1 MKHLEMFR
9 HRALLTL
16 ALAGVAT
23 AIGCSSDANDDDD
36 GSAGSASGAVS
47 GSGGS
52 SGTGASS
59 GGSSGAGATGGS
71 SVAGAGGSEV
81 GGSSGTAGTSA
92 GTSGAPAEVFGT
104 VTVNVEPAT
113 AEKEGYT
120 TLLGRF
126 RDGPTPPPV
135 PLELDTEEGDC
146 QLLVPSRPFCESCS
160 SPAVCTAD
168 DVCTPYPTAVTVGTL
183 TVEGL
188 GGETLVIEPSASAYQ
203 TSALDNPPCELGEPI
218 VASTA
223 DFELSATCIPELEVT
238 SPVPIPV
245 ASGEPVSVTW
255 VPPESDAGSRVV
267 LVLDVAHHGGKTG
280 EVRCDVPDTGSF
292 EIPASLVT
300 SLIGLG
306 LAGFPSVEVTRQ
318 SVGTDP
324 SGREVS
330 LVISSQMLI
339 DADTGVASCHEDTD
353 CPEGQTC
360 QATLVCG

>member
-1 MKHLEMFR
+1 MKHLKMFR
-9 HRALLTL
+9 HRALLAL
-16 ALAGVAT
+16 ALTSLGAT
-23 AIGCSSDANDDDD
+23 AGCSTDANDGDD
-36 GSAGSASGAVS
+36 GSGGSASGAVS

-52 SGTGASS
+52 AGTGAGS

-71 SVAGAGGSEV
+71 SVAGTGGSEAGGSA
-81 GGSSGTAGTSA
+81 GTAGASA
-92 GTSGAPAEVFGT
+92 GTSGAQLFGT

-113 AEKEGYT
+113 DDKEGYT

-126 RDGPTPPPV
+126 HDGPTPPPV

-146 QLLVPSRPFCESCS
+146 QLLVPSRPFCESCL

-168 DVCTPYPTAVTVGTL
+168 DVCTPYPTAVTVGAL

-188 GGETLVIEPSASAYQ
+188 GGETLVIEPSANAYQ
-203 TSALDNPPCELGEPI
+203 TSAFDNPPCEVGEPI

-245 ASGEPVSVTW
+245 TSGEPVSVTW
-255 VPPESDAGSRVV
+255 APPESDAGSRVV

-292 EIPASLVT
+292 DVPASLVT

-318 SVGTDP
+318 SVGTDS

-330 LVISSQMLI
+330 LVISSRTLI